1 VLDARLLD
9 LGAARLARLQSS
21 ESGLRPLNAGRRNS
35 LILRQ
40 RVYGAGFFVGFHTRR
55 RESTGIIIR
64 LGRRGLHRRWNIVA
78 CGGELRLLLT
88 LIRLSVLLLLRLL
101 LRLRLRVLLLLR
113 LRLRVLLLLRRRLRV
128 LLLLRRRL
136 RVLLL
141 LRRRLRVLLLLRL
154 LLLRLIH
161 RLSVLLLLRLL
172 LLRLIH
178 RLSVLLLV
186 LLNQIVRFSTLSPLL
201 LRSVLLFW
209 AFRILRHVLLLL
221 LFVH

>member
-21 ESGLRPLNAGRRNS
+21 ESGLHPLNAGRRNS

-136 RVLLL
+136 
-141 LRRRLRVLLLLRL
+141 
-154 LLLRLIH
+154 
-161 RLSVLLLLRLL
+161 
-172 LLRLIH
+172 LRLIH